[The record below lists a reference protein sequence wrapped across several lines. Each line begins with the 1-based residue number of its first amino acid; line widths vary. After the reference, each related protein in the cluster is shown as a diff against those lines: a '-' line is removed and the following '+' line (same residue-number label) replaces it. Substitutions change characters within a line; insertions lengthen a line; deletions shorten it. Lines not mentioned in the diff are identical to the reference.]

1 MTILTCSQSFRE
13 LLLNEYPRL
22 VMYPTNNI
30 DKGNWRHLISI
41 LFSYNHQ
48 DIYVGQLQIAR
59 DYQLWD
65 KLKSKNLV
73 AIDYINGFREH
84 ILHYTLKD
92 YNQFKHIARTATVTF
107 PVHILEARDKLLL
120 NIEKNKHEV
129 FICSGRAFNARA
141 IVNLRKEDSK
151 LVPQIQG
158 AIMPPLATKF
168 QDYLN
173 SLPPNIFTKMLKH
186 KGETYDYIHR
196 KDSDGNYVLTEEQ
209 RYLLALHLHSIEER
223 PQPIY
228 VGSRQRNTIRLFE
241 MYMGLQGVH
250 SDLRKIL
257 TQDWVEL
264 DLQNAHLAIVAKLWN
279 IPTVKEYLITGQSI
293 WESLLPHM
301 DVPIEDKLSKSTIKT
316 FLYGCVYGMSKKTLE
331 TDMIALLG
339 KDKHQKFI
347 SHPVISA
354 VLKARAQRIKEI
366 RNRGGVDTYLGERIH
381 VIRYKNE
388 DNQWEDNLLTILSQE
403 ASEFEM
409 LLLEPILDLSIESKQ
424 EFHMTLYQF
433 DGVSLHFRNSS
444 KKESHLKRI
453 KKAVDKRAKEL
464 DILTTLIIK

>member
-1 MTILTCSQSFRE
+1 MSILTCSQEFRD
-13 LLLNEYPRL
+13 LLLKEYPEL
-22 VMYPTNNI
+22 EVKPKDYI
-30 DKGNWRHLISI
+30 AKGHWRHLISL
-41 LFSYNHQ
+41 LFASEHKG
-48 DIYVGQLQIAR
+48 IYIGQLQIAR
-59 DYQLWD
+59 DYQVWN
-65 KLKSKNLV
+65 KLKNNHLV
-73 AIDYINGFREH
+73 AIEYINNFRSK
-84 ILHYTLKD
+84 ILNYTLHE
-92 YNQFKHIARTATVTF
+92 YNHYSHIARTATVEF
-107 PVHILEARDKLLL
+107 PKHIIEGRNKLLL
-120 NIEKNKHEV
+120 KNNKDKHEV
-129 FICSGRAFNARA
+129 FICSGRKFNSKSIA
-141 IVNLRKEDSK
+141 NLKKEDNK

-186 KGETYDYIHR
+186 KNETYNYIHR
-196 KDSDGNYVLTEEQ
+196 KDSNGTYVLTEEQ

-264 DLQNAHLAIVAKLWN
+264 DLQNAHLAIVAKLWD
-279 IPTVKEYLITGQSI
+279 IPIVKEYLITGKSI
-293 WESLLPHM
+293 WESLLPYM
-301 DVPIEDKLSKSTIKT
+301 GIPLEDRLSKSTIKT
-316 FLYGCVYGMSKKTLE
+316 FLYGCVYGMSKETLE

-347 SHPVISA
+347 SHPVINA

-409 LLLEPILDLSIESKQ
+409 LLLEPILDLSIASKQ

-444 KKESHLKRI
+444 KKDSHLKNI
-453 KKAVDKRAKEL
+453 KKTVDKRAKEL
-464 DILTTLIIK
+464 DILTTIIIK